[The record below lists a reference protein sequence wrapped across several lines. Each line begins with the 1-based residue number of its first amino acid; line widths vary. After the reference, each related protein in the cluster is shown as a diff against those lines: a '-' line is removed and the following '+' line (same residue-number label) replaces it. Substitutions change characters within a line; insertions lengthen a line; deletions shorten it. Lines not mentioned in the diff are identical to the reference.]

1 MHSVKR
7 LSAFLVTAAAIAA
20 LVMPHTALADDS
32 DIFGANIQPN
42 ILILLDNSGSMN
54 DYIDSIPYD
63 KNTTYTVLQVCGS
76 LKNQNCDTGVVYKA
90 VSGGKY
96 TVYANTISL
105 VSKSSARNALS
116 NVGFWSGSIGGSN
129 VDLYVGN
136 YLNYQ
141 IGFCAS
147 VNCVGEK
154 KIDIAKRV
162 LKSLVD
168 NVTGVRF
175 GFMKF
180 WNNDTQ
186 NVPTGSG
193 AGTNCDTANHCGGS
207 MVAQMGT
214 SASVMKAAIDA
225 INPNGYT
232 PLGEFM
238 KDAGQYYKG
247 AQLKNGNTYTSP
259 IQTTV
264 GQCQPNFIILIS
276 DGLQNGY
283 MDVRNEAG
291 NRFAQD
297 HSTLFT
303 GKQNVIVHTV
313 SFALGPAD
321 IAAGAP
327 DIMRT
332 AAANGGGLYFET
344 ENSAQLEQALQKAI
358 QSIMAATFTFATPV
372 VPTTSTSGS
381 TKLYLA
387 AFLSDQSSPF
397 WHGFLKAYQR
407 DSAGL
412 VPVYTSG
419 TAPTPDL
426 IGKPINAPVWE
437 AGSVLNGIAP
447 GTRVIKTI
455 PTTSVSISDTGSPNN
470 TKTGTGTL
478 QSFDKS
484 NSALTYTMLGAA
496 DNTERDK
503 TIDFLRG
510 IDSTDENNNGNTA
523 EQRAWKLGDIFHSTP
538 VLVTQPLLALNDSSY
553 QSFKSAQASRTKI
566 LIAGANDG
574 MLLAFRE
581 SDGAEIW
588 AFVPPDLLGN
598 LHDLTAKSGEH
609 LFFVDASPIA
619 ADIKV
624 GGNWKTI
631 VVFGLRRGGRHYY
644 ALDITD
650 TTSPVFMWSFT
661 DNRMAETW
669 SEPAIG
675 KVKIGTNDQY
685 VMFVGGGYF
694 TEDNNS
700 KGKAFFVID
709 LATGGLVW
717 SYDNTVAAGGD
728 ATYMNFSLAANPTA
742 VDLNNDGYVDKVYIG
757 DVGGQL
763 WKFDVEAPLTPSTP
777 WTGKRLFAAASGQP
791 NPPAGGE
798 YYPAQG
804 FYAAPTLAFDNS
816 HNVWVYIG
824 TGDRNHPNNTSS
836 NRFYG
841 IRDPGNMTNGSTV
854 IESQLVDVST
864 ATGSDTPDADGWFF
878 QLGANEK
885 AFAAG
890 NVFNNTVLFS
900 GFTPATTVTCESGGG
915 DARLYAVQMT
925 TGFAAMNFST
935 GQALTSTDHTVAKS
949 TQIGSGIASMPV
961 VIVNPPAGSG
971 SATASAIT
979 ATTNQQ
985 LPNTPVPSPGFLK
998 QVRSW
1003 REQVR

>member
-7 LSAFLVTAAAIAA
+7 LSAFLVTAAAVAA
-20 LVMPHTALADDS
+20 LLVPPPAFADDS

-54 DYIDSIPYD
+54 DVIDSIPYD
-63 KNTTYTVLQVCGS
+63 KNTTYTVLAICGS
-76 LKNQNCDTGVVYKA
+76 LKNQNCDSPVVYKA

-96 TVYANTISL
+96 TVYANT
-105 VSKSSARNALS
+105 VNDVTKTSAKNALNS
-116 NVGFWSGSIGGSN
+116 VGFWSGSIGGSN
-129 VDLYVGN
+129 VDLYLGN

-147 VNCVGEK
+147 VNCVGER

-180 WNNDTQ
+180 WMNDTSG
-186 NVPTGSG
+186 TG
-193 AGTNCDTANHCGGS
+193 CDSTSHCGGS

-214 SASVMKAAIDA
+214 SPSVMKAAIDA
-225 INPNGYT
+225 ISPTGFT

-238 KDAGQYYKG
+238 LDGGNYYKG

-283 MDVRNEAG
+283 MDVRTEAG

-313 SFALGPAD
+313 SFALGAAD

-407 DSAGL
+407 DSNGL
-412 VPVYTSG
+412 VPVYTTG
-419 TAPTPDL
+419 TPDQ
-426 IGKPINAPVWE
+426 IGKPINLPVWE
-437 AGSVLNGIAP
+437 AGAVLNGIAP

-455 PTTSVSISDTGSPNN
+455 PTTSVSVSTTGPTNS
-470 TKTGTGTL
+470 KTGTGTL

-484 NSALTYTMLGAA
+484 NSAITYTMLGVAN
-496 DNTERDK
+496 NTERDQL
-503 TIDFLRG
+503 IDFLRG
-510 IDSTDENNNGNTA
+510 IDSTDEDNDGNLTEA
-523 EQRAWKLGDIFHSTP
+523 RAWKLGDIFHSTP

-574 MLLAFRE
+574 MLHAFRE

-588 AFVPPDLLGN
+588 AFIPPDLLGS
-598 LHDLTAKSGEH
+598 LHALTAKSGEH
-609 LFFVDASPIA
+609 LFYVDASPIA

-624 GGNWKTI
+624 SGTWKTI
-631 VVFGLRRGGRHYY
+631 VVFGLRRGGNYYY

-650 TTSPVFMWSFT
+650 TTSPVFLWSFT
-661 DNRMAETW
+661 DDRMAETW

-685 VMFVGGGYF
+685 VMFVGGGYN
-694 TEDNNS
+694 TDKNNEG
-700 KGKAFFVID
+700 GKPAPTPPTAFFVID
-709 LATGGLVW
+709 LATGAPVW
-717 SYDNTVAAGGD
+717 SYDNTAGSD
-728 ATYMNFSLAANPTA
+728 ATYMNFSIAANPTA
-742 VDLNNDGYVDKVYIG
+742 VDLDNNGYVDHVYIG

-763 WKFDVEAPLTPSTP
+763 WKFDVSNTSTSN
-777 WTGKRLFAAASGQP
+777 WSGKRLFAAASSQP
-791 NPPAGGE
+791 NPPAAGE

-854 IESQLVDVST
+854 TESQLADVSNS
-864 ATGSDTPDADGWFF
+864 TGTDTTDTDGWFF

-900 GFTPATTVTCESGGG
+900 GFTPATTVTCEGGGG

-925 TGFAAMNFST
+925 TGYAAMNFST
-935 GQALTSTDHTVAKS
+935 GQALTTTDHSAQKS
-949 TQIGSGIASMPV
+949 TQIGTGIASMPV

-971 SATASAIT
+971 SASASAIT

-985 LPNTPVPSPGFLK
+985 LPNNPVPSPGFLK